1 MELEQDRRNAHII
14 TKAIL
19 LGYNIEPES
28 VGVGNVYWYNL
39 QLPDGSWLI
48 KDGLPMAFP
57 SRYLAA
63 LRALDLSGV
72 L

>member
-1 MELEQDRRNAHII
+1 MELEQDRRNAHTI

-19 LGYNIEPES
+19 LGYNIEIE
-28 VGVGNVYWYNL
+28 GVGTNGTTWYNL
-39 QLPDGSWLI
+39 QMPNGSWSI
-48 KDGLPMAFP
+48 TDGLPTVFP
-57 SRYLAA
+57 SKYLAA